1 MGPSKVEQP
10 QLSSERLVR
19 DRINY
24 DHEMLR
30 LMFAHLRHQMQ
41 LQLHLHLQDEEDE
54 EKYATMYI
62 INQVNVYIILM
73 YT

>member
-1 MGPSKVEQP
+1 MMGSSPNPEQP

-19 DRINY
+19 DRIDY

-41 LQLHLHLQDEEDE
+41 LAVDANVAIEQDVT
-54 EKYATMYI
+54 KYI
-62 INQVNVYIILM
+62 INQVRNKKKSPKI
-73 YT
+73 

>member
-1 MGPSKVEQP
+1 MFDVMMGSSPNPEQP

-19 DRINY
+19 DRIDY

-41 LQLHLHLQDEEDE
+41 LAVDANVAIEQDVT
-54 EKYATMYI
+54 KYI
-62 INQVNVYIILM
+62 INQVRQKK
-73 YT
+73 